1 MVSLSKKNSKDM
13 KTLIL
18 GASAKPYRYACLA
31 AKSLLAHQHEI
42 VLIGKSGGEV
52 GGVSINTMML
62 QTEGVDT
69 VTMYLRPE
77 HQKEYYHYIMQ
88 LAPRRIIFNPGTEN
102 NELVRLAQQH
112 GILTEE
118 ACTLVLLNSGQ
129 Y

>member
-1 MVSLSKKNSKDM
+1 M
-13 KTLIL
+13 KTLVL
-18 GASAKPYRYACLA
+18 GASTKPYRYAYLA

-42 VLIGKSGGEV
+42 VLIGKSSGEV
-52 GGVSINTMML
+52 GGVSIHTTMVKA
-62 QTEGVDT
+62 EGVDT

-102 NELVRLAQQH
+102 NELARLAQQQ
-112 GILTEE
+112 GVLTEE